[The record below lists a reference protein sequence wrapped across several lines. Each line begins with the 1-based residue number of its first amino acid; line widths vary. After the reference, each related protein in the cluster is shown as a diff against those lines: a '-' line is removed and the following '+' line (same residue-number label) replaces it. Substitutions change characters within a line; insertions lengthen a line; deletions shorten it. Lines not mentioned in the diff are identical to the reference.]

1 MEKKWFNRPP
11 RFKTRLGMM
20 MTGVFFQGFCL
31 SLLRQFEF
39 GTDPFALFTTG
50 LTHYLPF
57 RFGTCQLLCNLI
69 MIAAVFGMDASYV
82 GYGTVGNMVFVG
94 YVSDL
99 FYWIWITVLPAGFLS
114 RKMVEGLLILP
125 VLALFILAAAV
136 YMSAGLGSAPYDALP
151 FILAGRQRKAPF
163 KAVRMG
169 WDIAF
174 ALCGVLMGAQLGIVT
189 VVMAFF
195 LGPVIGGVRR
205 RIEEM
210 LKD

>member
-1 MEKKWFNRPP
+1 MERKWFGRPP
-11 RFKTRLGMM
+11 KFKTRMGMM
-20 MTGVFFQGFCL
+20 AAGVFFQGFCL
-31 SLLRQFEF
+31 SLLRQFDF

-57 RFGTCQLLCNLI
+57 SFGTCQLLGNLI
-69 MIAAVFGMDASYV
+69 MIAAVIGMNKGYI

-94 YVSDL
+94 YISDL
-99 FYWIWITVLPAGFLS
+99 FSWIWQTALPAGFLS
-114 RKMVEGLLILP
+114 QKMVESLLILP
-125 VLALFILAAAV
+125 VLALFIVAAAV

-151 FILAGRQRKAPF
+151 FILAGRWKAPF

-174 ALCGVLMGAQLGIVT
+174 AAGGVLMGARLGFVT

-195 LGPVIGGVRR
+195 LGPVIGIVRKR
-205 RIEEM
+205 MEKM
-210 LKD
+210 LQ